1 MIQEGQKL
9 PAFAL
14 RNQDGVE
21 RTDADYAGRWLVLY
35 VYPMDDTPGCTV
47 QGKSFTA
54 TKAAFE
60 TAAIQVVGVSP
71 DDVDS
76 HKAFC
81 NKFSLT
87 VELLADPST
96 ALLTALD
103 AGQSEFQGKL
113 YWNRTTFVIDPT
125 GTVRKVYVG
134 VRPDGHEHALLA
146 DVTEL
151 QKAGA

>member
-1 MIQEGQKL
+1 MLQEGQKL
-9 PAFAL
+9 PAFKL
-14 RNQDGVE
+14 PNQDGVE
-21 RTDADYAGRWLVLY
+21 RTHADYAGRWLVLY

-60 TAAIQVVGVSP
+60 KAAIQVVGLSP

-96 ALLTALD
+96 ALLSALD
-103 AGQSEFQGKL
+103 VGQSEFGGKL

-125 GTVRKVYVG
+125 GTVRKVYTG
-134 VRPDGHEHALLA
+134 VRPEGHEKVLLA
-146 DVTEL
+146 DVAEL
-151 QKAGA
+151 QKA